1 MGDISDAE
9 GSILMNELRRA
20 EIFADAAGNAVE
32 ASASYTMRVCCS
44 RPTARTARQLH
55 RKTRT
60 NGCKVV
66 GLVLDRRLLRLRV
79 VTDAAIA
86 LRDGDWGSRIWRLK
100 RRNQRP
106 EQDRPIEMMRC
117 LDDGEVSRPG
127 DCGRYLGDPDLDHHL
142 GGA

>member
-1 MGDISDAE
+1 MQRRGRVLRRALGRDRSVIHDPIVIPIPLDPEGLPMGDISDAE

-32 ASASYTMRVCCS
+32 ASASYTMRVRCS

-66 GLVLDRRLLRLRV
+66 GLILERRLLRLSV
-79 VTDAAIA
+79 VTGA
-86 LRDGDWGSRIWRLK
+86 LPRL
-100 RRNQRP
+100 P
-106 EQDRPIEMMRC
+106 CP
-117 LDDGEVSRPG
+117 
-127 DCGRYLGDPDLDHHL
+127 
-142 GGA
+142 A